1 MASEYGKESK
11 QRQRKDRDIEHK
23 KGVRYK
29 TVFIEGLDG
38 LMKEHITIYYTMLSF
53 LKELLWVSFL
63 PQSIPFRMFVHSS
76 IYTHI
81 PGRPIAGCEL
91 PAYVDLSK
99 ELEFLCLW
107 KYKRQAHS
115 TQDDQSF

>member
-23 KGVRYK
+23 KGVIYK

-53 LKELLWVSFL
+53 LKDLLWVSFL

-81 PGRPIAGCEL
+81 LGRPIAGCEL